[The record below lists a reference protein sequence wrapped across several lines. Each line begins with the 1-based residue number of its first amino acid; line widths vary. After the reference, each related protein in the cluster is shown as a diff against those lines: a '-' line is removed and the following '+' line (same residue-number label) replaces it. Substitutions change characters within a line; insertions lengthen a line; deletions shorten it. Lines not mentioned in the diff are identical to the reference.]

1 MKKNIYLLLMLIV
14 TLSIC
19 SCNSEKK
26 NDLKE
31 KNLKGRVKYVEEKNY
46 SVIDNFGEIDKGK
59 LVSLFTFNKDGN
71 ILYAIESIYKKK
83 FVYDSKGYR
92 IEWYKYKSNDHL
104 DCKGTYKYDSKGNMI
119 EKTHCDD
126 DGSLI
131 NKETYINDSKG
142 NIIEMN
148 TYYASGGT
156 GKTTYQYDSKGN
168 LIEEVFHSGLKG
180 KITYKY
186 DSKGNMIEENISDDM
201 KIVFSYD
208 SNGNMIIKQI
218 VYGLGAG
225 TYYKYEY
232 EYDSK
237 DNWIKKIEKNKKG
250 EAIRIIERKIVYYG
264 DKDENN
270 YPQWDT
276 PSLQK

>member
-1 MKKNIYLLLMLIV
+1 
-14 TLSIC
+14 
-19 SCNSEKK
+19 
-26 NDLKE
+26 
-31 KNLKGRVKYVEEKNY
+31 
-46 SVIDNFGEIDKGK
+46 
-59 LVSLFTFNKDGN
+59 
-71 ILYAIESIYKKK
+71 
-83 FVYDSKGYR
+83 
-92 IEWYKYKSNDHL
+92 
-104 DCKGTYKYDSKGNMI
+104 MI

-232 EYDSK
+232 EYEYDSK